1 MVGVRDI
8 PLVKPLVLE
17 RSRSKVVDSRS
28 TPDRTL
34 SGSLVTNSLLS
45 EFTEYLRLSRV
56 CRLPTRPP
64 SFASNGDFGLDPSIS
79 GSQQQS
85 NQPNS
90 RVSLSAAF
98 LITQPNCFHS
108 SVGTYIWYLDFL
120 FFSTLCY
127 TVHQYMWL
135 RIINVVWGL
144 FGSPMITVLS
154 LTSASSKVCGLV
166 WQPVIL
172 NLFLFASSKN
182 IKLKIF

>member
-1 MVGVRDI
+1 MVRVRDI

-28 TPDRTL
+28 RSRSRPDRTL

-45 EFTEYLRLSRV
+45 EFTEYRRLSRAR
-56 CRLPTRPP
+56 RLPTRPP

-108 SVGTYIWYLDFL
+108 SVRTYI
-120 FFSTLCY
+120 
-127 TVHQYMWL
+127 
-135 RIINVVWGL
+135 
-144 FGSPMITVLS
+144 
-154 LTSASSKVCGLV
+154 
-166 WQPVIL
+166 
-172 NLFLFASSKN
+172 
-182 IKLKIF
+182 